1 MNEYESDPRNYEY
14 YLTDSES
21 KAEKKSSG
29 PYGILTHHL
38 CDTGATL
45 YQLS

>member
-21 KAEKKSSG
+21 KAEKKK
-29 PYGILTHHL
+29 IQAR
-38 CDTGATL
+38 TGF
-45 YQLS
+45 

>member
-21 KAEKKSSG
+21 KA
-29 PYGILTHHL
+29 YGILTHHL

>member
-21 KAEKKSSG
+21 KAEKKPITSAIPVQHS
-29 PYGILTHHL
+29 TN
-38 CDTGATL
+38 
-45 YQLS
+45 